1 LSILQRRFWPRR
13 LRLRKIVGR
22 LSGGERTG
30 PISELSTPLI
40 HRAVL
45 AAVKRATANELH
57 GDHLDIGSGTGDLLR
72 LFAANFPLR
81 SFACDYTAALMKIP
95 GQTVEIVDLN
105 RQSLPFG
112 DNRFAL
118 VTCIETIEHL
128 ENFRELVRDTHRVLQ
143 PGGLAVF
150 STPNI
155 LNLRSRWRFLTS
167 GFYNLFGPLALDE
180 PKIHSTRGH
189 INPVS
194 WFYLAHALRVA
205 GFENLRLTT
214 DKYQRRSFV
223 TFPLVALPILLG
235 NAVVSYRDRR
245 RYGTLDDSNIDIV
258 RAMNSRDLLFGRTL
272 IVTATKG
279 R

>member
-1 LSILQRRFWPRR
+1 MG
-13 LRLRKIVGR
+13 GR
-22 LSGGERTG
+22 ERSG
-30 PISELSTPLI
+30 PVSELSTPLT

-45 AAVKRATANELH
+45 AAVKRATANGLH

-72 LFAANFPLR
+72 LFAAHFPLR
-81 SFACDYTAALMKIP
+81 SFACDYTADLMRVPDQK
-95 GQTVEIVDLN
+95 VEVVDLN

-128 ENFRELVRDTHRVLQ
+128 ENFRELVRETYRVLQ

-167 GFYNLFGPLALDE
+167 GFYSLFGPLAFDE
-180 PKIHSTRGH
+180 PQIHSTRGH

-194 WFYLAHALRVA
+194 WFYLAHTLRTA
-205 GFENLRLTT
+205 GFENLRLSV
-214 DKYQRRSFV
+214 DKYQRRSFLA
-223 TFPLVALPILLG
+223 FPFLALPIYLG
-235 NAVVSYRDRR
+235 DRIVRYRESA
-245 RYGTLDDSNIDIV
+245 RYGTLDERNIDIV
-258 RAMNSRDLLFGRTL
+258 RAMNSLGLLFGRTV
-272 IVTATKG
+272 IVTANKP

>member
-1 LSILQRRFWPRR
+1 LPQPL
-13 LRLRKIVGR
+13 
-22 LSGGERTG
+22 
-30 PISELSTPLI
+30 SELSTPST

-45 AAVKRATANELH
+45 DGVKRAGANNLH

-72 LFAANFPLR
+72 LFAAQFPLR
-81 SFACDYTAALMKIP
+81 SFACDYTDQLMKLP
-95 GQTVEIVDLN
+95 GQHVEIVDLN
-105 RQSLPFG
+105 RDPLPFS

-128 ENFRELVRDTHRVLQ
+128 EDFRELVREIYRVLQ

-167 GFYNLFGPLALDE
+167 GFYNLFGPLAVDE
-180 PKIHSTRGH
+180 ASIYSTRGH

-194 WFYLAHALRVA
+194 WFYLAHALLSD
-205 GFENLRLTT
+205 GFENLRLSV
-214 DKYQRRSFV
+214 DKYQRRSFLA
-223 TFPLVALPILLG
+223 FPFLALPIYLG
-235 NAVVSYRDRR
+235 NSIVRYRDAD
-245 RYGTLDDSNIDIV
+245 RYRTLDERNIDIV

-272 IVTATKG
+272 IVTATKP

>member
-13 LRLRKIVGR
+13 LRLRKILAR
-22 LSGGERTG
+22 LSGRERTG
-30 PISELSTPLI
+30 PVSELSTPLT

-45 AAVKRATANELH
+45 AAVKRATANDLH

-81 SFACDYTAALMKIP
+81 SFACDYTADLMKIP
-95 GQTVEIVDLN
+95 DQKVEIVDLN

-128 ENFRELVRDTHRVLQ
+128 ENFRELAREVRRVLQ
-143 PGGLAVF
+143 PGGLAIF

-167 GFYNLFGPLALDE
+167 GFYSLFGPLAVDE

-194 WFYLAHALRVA
+194 WFYLAHTLRTA
-205 GFENLRLTT
+205 GFENLRLSI
-214 DKYQRRSFV
+214 DKYQRRSFLA
-223 TFPLVALPILLG
+223 FPLLALPIYIG
-235 NAVVSYRDRR
+235 DRIVRYRETA
-245 RYGTLDDSNIDIV
+245 RYGTLDERNIDIV
-258 RAMNSRDLLFGRTL
+258 RAMNSFDLLFGRTV
-272 IVTATKG
+272 IATATKP

>member
-13 LRLRKIVGR
+13 LRLRKILAR
-22 LSGGERTG
+22 LSGRERIG
-30 PISELSTPLI
+30 PVSELSTPLT

-45 AAVKRATANELH
+45 AAVKRATANDLH

-81 SFACDYTAALMKIP
+81 SFACDYTADLMKIP
-95 GQTVEIVDLN
+95 DQKVEIVDLN

-128 ENFRELVRDTHRVLQ
+128 ENFRELAREVRRVLQ
-143 PGGLAVF
+143 PGGLAIF

-167 GFYNLFGPLALDE
+167 GFYSLFGPLAVDE

-194 WFYLAHALRVA
+194 WFYLAHTLRTA
-205 GFENLRLTT
+205 GFENLRLSI
-214 DKYQRRSFV
+214 DKYQRRSFLA
-223 TFPLVALPILLG
+223 FPLLALPIYIG
-235 NAVVSYRDRR
+235 DRIVRYRETA
-245 RYGTLDDSNIDIV
+245 RYGTLDERNIDIV
-258 RAMNSRDLLFGRTL
+258 RAMNSFDLLFGRTV
-272 IVTATKG
+272 IVTATKP

>member
-13 LRLRKIVGR
+13 LRLRKVLRRLGGR
-22 LSGGERTG
+22 ERSG
-30 PISELSTPLI
+30 PVSELSTPLT

-45 AAVKRATANELH
+45 AAVKRATAKGLH

-81 SFACDYTAALMKIP
+81 SFACDYTADLMKIP
-95 GQTVEIVDLN
+95 DQKVEIVDLN

-143 PGGLAVF
+143 RGGLAVF

-167 GFYNLFGPLALDE
+167 GFYSLFGPLAVDE
-180 PKIHSTRGH
+180 PKIHGTRGH

-194 WFYLAHALRVA
+194 WFYLAHALRSA
-205 GFENLRLTT
+205 GFENLRLSV
-214 DKYQRRSFV
+214 DKYQRRSFLA
-223 TFPLVALPILLG
+223 FPLLALPIYTG
-235 NAVVSYRDRR
+235 DRIVRYRETA
-245 RYGTLDDSNIDIV
+245 RYRTLDERNIDIV
-258 RAMNSRDLLFGRTL
+258 RAMNSFDLLFGRTV
-272 IVTATKG
+272 IVTATKP

>member
-13 LRLRKIVGR
+13 LRLRKVLRRLGGR
-22 LSGGERTG
+22 ERSG
-30 PISELSTPLI
+30 PVSELSTPLT

-45 AAVKRATANELH
+45 AAVKRATAKGLH

-81 SFACDYTAALMKIP
+81 SFACDYTADLMKIP
-95 GQTVEIVDLN
+95 DQKVEIVDLN

-143 PGGLAVF
+143 RGGLAVF

-167 GFYNLFGPLALDE
+167 GFYSLFGPLAADE

-194 WFYLAHALRVA
+194 WFYLAHALRSA
-205 GFENLRLTT
+205 GFENLRLSV
-214 DKYQRRSFV
+214 DKYQRRSFLA
-223 TFPLVALPILLG
+223 FPLLALPIYIG
-235 NAVVSYRDRR
+235 DRIVRYRETA
-245 RYGTLDDSNIDIV
+245 RYRTLDERNIDIV
-258 RAMNSRDLLFGRTL
+258 RAMNSFDLLFGRTV
-272 IVTATKG
+272 IVTATKP

>member
-1 LSILQRRFWPRR
+1 MQRRFWPRR
-13 LRLRKIVGR
+13 LRLRKILAR
-22 LSGGERTG
+22 LSGRERIG
-30 PISELSTPLI
+30 PVSELSTPLT

-45 AAVKRATANELH
+45 AAVKRATANDLH

-81 SFACDYTAALMKIP
+81 SFACDYTADLMKIP
-95 GQTVEIVDLN
+95 DQKVEIVDLN

-128 ENFRELVRDTHRVLQ
+128 ENFRELAREVRRVLQ
-143 PGGLAVF
+143 PGGLAIF

-167 GFYNLFGPLALDE
+167 GFYSLFGPLAVDE

-194 WFYLAHALRVA
+194 WFYLAHTLRTA
-205 GFENLRLTT
+205 GFENLRLSI
-214 DKYQRRSFV
+214 DKYQRRSFLA
-223 TFPLVALPILLG
+223 FPLLALPIYIG
-235 NAVVSYRDRR
+235 DRIVRYRETA
-245 RYGTLDDSNIDIV
+245 RYGTLDERNIDIV
-258 RAMNSRDLLFGRTL
+258 RAMNSFDLLFGRTV
-272 IVTATKG
+272 IVTATKP

>member
-1 LSILQRRFWPRR
+1 MRKVLRR
-13 LRLRKIVGR
+13 LGGR
-22 LSGGERTG
+22 ERSG
-30 PISELSTPLI
+30 PVSELSTPLT

-45 AAVKRATANELH
+45 AAVKRATAKGLH

-81 SFACDYTAALMKIP
+81 SFACDYTADLMKIP
-95 GQTVEIVDLN
+95 DQKVEIVDLN

-143 PGGLAVF
+143 RGGLAVF

-167 GFYNLFGPLALDE
+167 GFYSLFGPLAADE

-194 WFYLAHALRVA
+194 WFYLAHALRSA
-205 GFENLRLTT
+205 GFENLRLSV
-214 DKYQRRSFV
+214 DKYQRRSFLA
-223 TFPLVALPILLG
+223 FPLLALPIYIG
-235 NAVVSYRDRR
+235 DRIVRYRETA
-245 RYGTLDDSNIDIV
+245 RYRTLDERNIDIV
-258 RAMNSRDLLFGRTL
+258 RAMNSFDLLFGRTV
-272 IVTATKG
+272 IVTATKP